1 MNQETKMGNPTNIK
15 ELKYLENDILVL
27 KNRCCVIATE
37 TNILKRLND
46 TDISKCKSPYRF

>member
-1 MNQETKMGNPTNIK
+1 MNQVTKMGNPTNIK